1 MNKRVF
7 KAANIQEAIAS
18 IKEELGP
25 DAMILSTRK
34 VPRKIKDPYAG
45 DLVEVE
51 AALDEEAAAA
61 APVRQGVFNR
71 SEPRR
76 WPHREPRRETY
87 KEPRGEP
94 FKVPSRV
101 SVEEPVRGSRAGGR
115 TFSPDLLDRV
125 QDDIAQIKDM
135 IAFAGLGC
143 GITDMAAGNFE
154 TKGILA
160 SFLRAGVSETLACSL
175 IREASRAASRNVD
188 PKALPPRDRSERIRA
203 IKKKVMSLCLSR
215 IRAGEWF
222 EQPGKIPGSR
232 VAAFVGPTGVGKTTT
247 IAKLAAFLSFKKKF
261 RIGLIS
267 IDNYRIGAFEQLK
280 AYASIM
286 GLPCVQAF
294 NARDLAL
301 GVDRMASMDMVLID
315 TAGHSHHDRE
325 KLDEIL
331 NLIRSDFPISVHLAL
346 SVTSELIN
354 MKEAVSAFSA
364 FDPDTLVF
372 TKIDE
377 TRRCGKILDQ
387 LNAVD
392 LPVSLVTNGQKV
404 PEDLIIPDRQT
415 MLRIILGQGP
425 LYGIEA
431 LAPETAP
438 AMEPFG
444 ETPRGQVLSKGA

>member
-61 APVRQGVFNR
+61 APMRQGVFNR

-76 WPHREPRRETY
+76 WPLGEPLRETY
-87 KEPRGEP
+87 KESPREPRRDP
-94 FKVPSRV
+94 FKASSRGA
-101 SVEEPVRGSRAGGR
+101 VEDPVRGSRTGMG
-115 TFSPDLLDRV
+115 TFPQDLLDQVR
-125 QDDIAQIKDM
+125 DDISQIKDM
-135 IAFAGLGC
+135 ISFAGLGF
-143 GITDMAAGNFE
+143 GIVDMAAGNFE

-160 SFLRAGVSETLACSL
+160 AFLRAGVSETLACSL
-175 IREASRAASRNVD
+175 IRDASRATARNVD
-188 PKALPPRDRSERIRA
+188 PKALSPKDRSERIRE
-203 IKKKVMSLCLSR
+203 IKKKVMALCLSR

-247 IAKLAAFLSFKKKF
+247 IAKLAAFLSFKKKY
-261 RIGLIS
+261 RVGLIS

-315 TAGHSHHDRE
+315 TAGHSHHDRK

-387 LNAVD
+387 LNAVN

-415 MLRIILGQGP
+415 LLRIILGQGP
-425 LYGIEA
+425 LYGIDT
-431 LAPETAP
+431 LAP

-444 ETPRGQVLSKGA
+444 ETQKGQALPKGA